1 MLRLSGDPLDA
12 LLGDDAPPD
21 LVDYYTALYGLDRP
35 IWEQYLRY
43 FAGLLQGDW
52 GTSFRDGRDALE
64 VVLERVPA
72 TLQLGFAAFVFS
84 LCLGI
89 PLGILAALYRNSLLD
104 RFAMGFSVLGFALP
118 NFFMGI
124 LLILL
129 FSLTWR
135 LLPSSGMLTPAH
147 FIMPV
152 ITLGTAGAGSIARF
166 ARSSMLDVL
175 NRPYMRTAQSKGL
188 RRARRI
194 AWHAVPN
201 AAIPV
206 VTLLG
211 FRLGDMIAGSVV
223 VEAVFAW
230 PGVGRL
236 LVNAVTARE
245 LAIVQAIIVLVT
257 LTMVTANFLVDL
269 LYGWLDPRQRS
280 RSARDGS

>member
-1 MLRLSGDPLDA
+1 MELLADPSLWAAFLTLTALEIVLGIDNIIFISILTGRL
-12 LLGDDAPPD
+12 PPD
-21 LVDYYTALYGLDRP
+21 QQR
-35 IWEQYLRY
+35 R
-43 FAGLLQGDW
+43 
-52 GTSFRDGRDALE
+52 GRD
-64 VVLERVPA
+64 
-72 TLQLGFAAFVFS
+72 
-84 LCLGI
+84 LCLT
-89 PLGILAALYRNSLLD
+89 LAMLMRI
-104 RFAMGFSVLGFALP
+104 G
-118 NFFMGI
+118 
-124 LLILL
+124 LL